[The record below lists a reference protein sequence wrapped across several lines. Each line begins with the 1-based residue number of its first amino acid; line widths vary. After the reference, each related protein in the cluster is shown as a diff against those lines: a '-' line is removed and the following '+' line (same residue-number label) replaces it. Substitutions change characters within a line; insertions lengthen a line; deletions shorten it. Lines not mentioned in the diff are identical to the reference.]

1 MGGRRSNTSMGA
13 RSRRD
18 SPPGASA
25 NEVMDNKRGMTS
37 ITNSAKKYEGPNV

>member
-18 SPPGASA
+18 SAPGASA
-25 NEVMDNKRGMTS
+25 NEVMDNNGGMTS
-37 ITNSAKKYEGPNV
+37 IINSAKKYVGLNP